1 MIYRPIN
8 ADNRYLL
15 KFSMQRLSY
24 SVLFPAVYWNNT
36 IVFLVLGIILIC
48 FQGST
53 PQKLNKEPVSIFYVY
68 VYDLEEPSVHDVIS
82 QKVQKI
88 RYRLHW
94 LDAIT
99 VEANDSQVGELMKL
113 SCVDTV
119 INMRADLYNVH
130 HSQALSGNSNI
141 QKPKWDTLLAQQK
154 ALMEFDVLEK
164 NGYTGKG
171 VRVAILD
178 AGFKHADKHP
188 AFRHLFE
195 NRQIVGT
202 RDFYQGDNHVYHHAQ
217 HGTQVL
223 GCLAGKYG
231 DQWIGVAKD
240 AQFLLAR
247 TEHIWWEK
255 PAEEDHWIAALEW
268 AYDQGAQI
276 LCSSLSFTYK
286 EDNFQQMDGKTHP
299 VSYAAAKAVE
309 KGMLIVVSMGNEGN
323 KSRMYL
329 GSPADVPGVLSV
341 GGSLPMIP
349 MRIPFSSTG
358 PNALND
364 IKPNIAAPAYVLT
377 TKGNHNYGIGAG
389 TSFSCPLV
397 AGLAACLLEQNPEMN
412 PAEVISRIESSGHYY
427 PYYDYYMGYGV
438 PEVSRIFE
446 EKTARVDTSFQVSM
460 REDTVLVV
468 FSVPDTTGSSSQGKV
483 IYYHLEHPR
492 GYLKWAFYDLIP
504 PDSRRYAFNT
514 PSRGGMMRIWYEGYL
529 YEQVLFD
536 K

>member
-1 MIYRPIN
+1 M
-8 ADNRYLL
+8 L
-15 KFSMQRLSY
+15 KIIVYSSFYMQRLSCT
-24 SVLFPAVYWNNT
+24 VLFPAVSWNNPV
-36 IVFLVLGIILIC
+36 VFLILGITLIC
-48 FQGST
+48 LQGST
-53 PQKLNKEPVSIFYVY
+53 SRKLNEGPVSIFYVY
-68 VYDLEEPSVHDVIS
+68 VHDVEDSSVHDRIS
-82 QKVQKI
+82 QKVLKV
-88 RYRLHW
+88 RYRLRF
-94 LDAIT
+94 LQAIT
-99 VEANDSQVGELMKL
+99 VEVHNTQVEELMKL

-119 INMRADLYNVH
+119 IKMGKYVNVRNSQFLSDRYN
-130 HSQALSGNSNI
+130 L
-141 QKPKWDTLLAQQK
+141 QKPKWDTLLTQQK
-154 ALMEFDVLEK
+154 ALMELDVLEK

-171 VRVAILD
+171 VRIGILD
-178 AGFKHADKHP
+178 AGFKHTDKHP

-195 NRQIVGT
+195 NDQIVET
-202 RDFYQGDNHVYHHAQ
+202 RDFYQGDDDVFHHSQ

-223 GCLAGKYG
+223 GCIGGKYG

-255 PAEEDHWIAALEW
+255 PVEEDHWIAALEW

-323 KSRMYL
+323 TSRMYL

-349 MRIPFSSTG
+349 MHIPFSSTG

-364 IKPNIAAPAYVLT
+364 IKPNVAVPAYVLT
-377 TKGNHNYGIGAG
+377 TQGRNNYGIRAG
-389 TSFSCPLV
+389 TSFACPMV
-397 AGLAACLLEQNPEMN
+397 AGLAACFLQQNPGMN
-412 PAEVISRIESSGHYY
+412 PAEVISRMESAGHYY

-438 PEVSRIFE
+438 PGASRIFG
-446 EKTARVDTSFQVSM
+446 EKTSRVDTSFQVHTSD
-460 REDTVLVV
+460 DTVFVDI
-468 FSVPDTTGSSSQGKV
+468 SVPDTTQRSPQGKV
-483 IYYHLEHPR
+483 IYYHLEHPS

-504 PDSRRYAFNT
+504 ADARKYAFIT

-529 YEQVLFD
+529 YEQALYD